1 MAILVQFFG
10 EILQR
15 NIATFT
21 LPFKFAHSHRKLLPA
36 LCLALTISSQS
47 VNAGFE
53 RTAQPALLN
62 GTALANLFGGGADA
76 ALLNP
81 SAIADLHV
89 IYLSS
94 FYSPSPF
101 ELPQLSNGGMLA
113 AFPVESADGAIGIT
127 TAGFS
132 LYREVTATAI
142 VAKSFNNIFSA
153 GLGLNFN
160 HLAIARYGSAFVVGL
175 DLGATVQ
182 VADDLSWGF
191 ALLNVNRPSIGK
203 SDDELPLISI
213 TGFSYALLP
222 DALVSFALIKDVRF
236 PVSVRTGILFSPLE
250 IIQVR
255 FGVASEP
262 ARYSAGLGVKAAQI
276 TFDYSVS
283 THLELGLTHTL
294 GLSITL

>member
-1 MAILVQFFG
+1 MIS
-10 EILQR
+10 
-15 NIATFT
+15 
-21 LPFKFAHSHRKLLPA
+21 AH
-36 LCLALTISSQS
+36 S

-53 RTAQPALLN
+53 RTAQPALLA
-62 GTALANLFGGGADA
+62 GTALANLFGGDADA

-81 SAIADLHV
+81 SAVASLRS

-113 AFPVESADGAIGIT
+113 AFPIESADGAIGVT

-132 LYREVTATAI
+132 LYREITASAI

-153 GLGLNFN
+153 GFGVNLN
-160 HLAIARYGSAFVVGL
+160 HLAIARYGTALFVGL

-182 VADDLSWGF
+182 VTDDLHWGF
-191 ALLNVNRPSIGK
+191 SLLNVNRPRIGG
-203 SDDELPLISI
+203 SDDELPLISL

-222 DALVSFALIKDVRF
+222 GASISFALIKDVRF

-250 IIQVR
+250 IIQFR

-262 ARYSAGLGVKAAQI
+262 SRYSAGLGVRAAPL
-276 TFDYSVS
+276 TFDYSIS